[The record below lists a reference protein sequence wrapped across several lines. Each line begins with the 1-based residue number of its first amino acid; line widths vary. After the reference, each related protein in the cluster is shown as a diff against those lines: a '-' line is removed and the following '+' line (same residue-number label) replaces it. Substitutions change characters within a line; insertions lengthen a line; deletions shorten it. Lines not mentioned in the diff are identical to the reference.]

1 MSMAAVVY
9 FALPSRRGSGSFQ
22 KKEIYKTREFTQN
35 FHFKKRYTVKIDQFH
50 RLEAIT
56 LV

>member
-1 MSMAAVVY
+1 MAAVVY